1 MTFLA
6 VSPTSEGL
14 ARGPRRAEILLV
26 TNVLDRMNA
35 RYVDICGLDIDAI
48 VNPAHA
54 DLLGGGGL
62 DGMIHD
68 AAGLDLLDACRA
80 LNGCKVGEAKTTPG
94 FNLSARWVIH
104 TVGPIWRGGNQ
115 GEAQQQLASC
125 YRRCME
131 EAVAVEAASLAF
143 PGIST
148 GLHRFPVEL
157 SAVIAV
163 REVSRFLMDSDSPRT
178 VLFAC
183 FDNTSLTAY
192 ERLLGGSV

>member
-1 MTFLA
+1 MTYLA
-6 VSPTSEGL
+6 VTPMSEGL
-14 ARGPRRAEILLV
+14 VCDPQPAEIPLV
-26 TNVLDRMNA
+26 TNALARMNA
-35 RYVDICGLDIDAI
+35 QYIDICSLDIDAI

-54 DLLGGGGL
+54 GLLGGGGL

-68 AAGLDLLDACRA
+68 AAGSDLLNACRA

-104 TVGPIWRGGNQ
+104 TVGPIWRGDNQ

-125 YRRCME
+125 YRRCLE

-157 SAVIAV
+157 AAAIAV
-163 REVSRFLMDSDSPRT
+163 REVSRFLMDSGSPKT